1 MKIAIIGAP
10 DSVEKIYNI
19 LSKEYTNIKFIKYP
33 KIKVKELLEITQN
46 IENEVD
52 GIYLT
57 GIAVYSFL
65 SKNLELTKPFVFTKR
80 GQIGMLKSFWQLK
93 NDGIK
98 LENLKIG
105 IDIIEEKDI
114 LEVFE
119 EFEINIKDFYL
130 QKYDFS
136 IPEEEYLQNFLTKFE
151 NKEIN
156 CIFTSFGHIYYY
168 LKEKNIPVYRIQATK
183 LEIKEEFKN
192 LLNTIKYKKIEK
204 SLVCVQIIKLIEQSN
219 QDRVQGPLLE
229 NKIKFEKDLL
239 DYSKEMEGNIQ
250 ITTDNEYL
258 ILSNKG
264 LVYNN
269 ENLKTINY
277 IVSKKYKKSFVI
289 GIGIGEGATI
299 HQSEKNA
306 RNALRLSI
314 TEGKNN
320 IYFYNGFEIKG
331 PLMNER
337 EINYINYIDKNI
349 VNLSK
354 KIGISSSYIEKIKSI
369 MKKLEKNTFTSE
381 DLASF
386 LNITERSVN
395 RILKKIIE
403 TGYAEEI
410 KFENSTG
417 AGRPRRIIKINF

>member
-10 DSVEKIYNI
+10 DSVEKIYGI
-19 LSKEYTNIKFIKYP
+19 LSSEYTSIKFIKYP

-65 SKNLELTKPFVFTKR
+65 SKNLELTKPIVFTKR

-93 NDGIK
+93 NDNIK

-105 IDIIEEKDI
+105 IDVVEEKDI
-114 LEVFE
+114 LEVLE
-119 EFEINIKDFYL
+119 EFEINIKNFYL

-136 IPEEEYLQNFLTKFE
+136 IPEEEYLQNFLTKFK

-183 LEIKEEFKN
+183 FEIKEEFKN

-204 SLVCVQIIKLIEQSN
+204 SLVCVQIIKLAEYSKQN
-219 QDRVQGPLLE
+219 RVQGNLLQ
-229 NKIKFEKDLL
+229 NKIEFEKDLL

-250 ITTDNEYL
+250 ITSDNEYL

-269 ENLKTINY
+269 ENLKTINH
-277 IVSKKYKKSFVI
+277 IVSKKYKKTFLI
-289 GIGIGEGATI
+289 GIGIGEGDTI

-306 RNALRLSI
+306 RNALKLSI
-314 TEGKNN
+314 SEGKNN
-320 IYFYNGFEIKG
+320 IFFYDGFEIKG
-331 PLMNER
+331 PLMNEK
-337 EINYINYIDKNI
+337 EINYINSVDKNI

-354 KIGISSSYIEKIKSI
+354 KIGISSLYIEKIRSI
-369 MKKLEKNTFTSE
+369 MKKLEKDTFTSE
-381 DLASF
+381 DLANF

-403 TGYAEEI
+403 NGYAEEI

>member
-10 DSVEKIYNI
+10 DSVEKIYGI
-19 LSKEYTNIKFIKYP
+19 LSSEYTSIKFIKYP

-65 SKNLELTKPFVFTKR
+65 SKNLELTKPIVFTKR

-93 NDGIK
+93 NDNIK

-105 IDIIEEKDI
+105 IDVVEEKDI
-114 LEVFE
+114 LEVLE
-119 EFEINIKDFYL
+119 EFEINIKNFYL

-136 IPEEEYLQNFLTKFE
+136 IPEEEYLQNFLTKFK

-183 LEIKEEFKN
+183 FEIKEEFKN

-204 SLVCVQIIKLIEQSN
+204 SLVCVQIIKLAKYSKQN
-219 QDRVQGPLLE
+219 RVQGNLLQ
-229 NKIKFEKDLL
+229 NKIEFEKDLL

-250 ITTDNEYL
+250 ITSDNEYL

-269 ENLKTINY
+269 ENLKTINH
-277 IVSKKYKKSFVI
+277 IVSKKYKKTFLI
-289 GIGIGEGATI
+289 GIGIGEGDTI

-306 RNALRLSI
+306 RNALKLSI
-314 TEGKNN
+314 SEGKNN
-320 IYFYNGFEIKG
+320 IFFYDGFEIKG
-331 PLMNER
+331 PLMNEK
-337 EINYINYIDKNI
+337 EINYINSVYKNI
-349 VNLSK
+349 INLSK
-354 KIGISSSYIEKIKSI
+354 KIFISSLYI
-369 MKKLEKNTFTSE
+369 
-381 DLASF
+381 
-386 LNITERSVN
+386 
-395 RILKKIIE
+395 
-403 TGYAEEI
+403 
-410 KFENSTG
+410 
-417 AGRPRRIIKINF
+417 

>member
-10 DSVEKIYNI
+10 DSVEKIYGI
-19 LSKEYTNIKFIKYP
+19 LSSEYTSIKFIKYP

-65 SKNLELTKPFVFTKR
+65 SKNLELTKPIVFTKR

-93 NDGIK
+93 NDNIK

-105 IDIIEEKDI
+105 IDVVEEKDI
-114 LEVFE
+114 LEVLE
-119 EFEINIKDFYL
+119 EFEINIKNFYL

-136 IPEEEYLQNFLTKFE
+136 IPEEEYLQNFLTKFK

-183 LEIKEEFKN
+183 FEIKEEFKN

-204 SLVCVQIIKLIEQSN
+204 SLVCVQIIKLAKYSKQN
-219 QDRVQGPLLE
+219 RVQGNLLQ
-229 NKIKFEKDLL
+229 NKIEFEKDLL

-250 ITTDNEYL
+250 ITSDNEYL

-269 ENLKTINY
+269 ENLKTINH
-277 IVSKKYKKSFVI
+277 IVSKKYKKTFLI
-289 GIGIGEGATI
+289 GIGIGEGDTI

-306 RNALRLSI
+306 RNALKLSI
-314 TEGKNN
+314 SEGKNN
-320 IYFYNGFEIKG
+320 IFFYDGFEIKG
-331 PLMNER
+331 PLMNEK
-337 EINYINYIDKNI
+337 EINYINSVDKNI
-349 VNLSK
+349 INLSK
-354 KIGISSSYIEKIKSI
+354 KIGISSLYIEKIRSI
-369 MKKLEKNTFTSE
+369 MKKLEKDTFTSE
-381 DLASF
+381 DLANF

-403 TGYAEEI
+403 NGYAEEI

>member
-1 MKIAIIGAP
+1 MKIAIIGSP
-10 DSVEKIYNI
+10 DSVEKIYSI
-19 LSKEYTNIKFIKYP
+19 LSKEYTHIKFIKYS
-33 KIKVKELLEITQN
+33 KIKVRELLEITQN

-65 SKNLELTKPFVFTKR
+65 SKNLELTKPIVFTKR
-80 GQIGMLKSFWQLK
+80 GQIGMLKSFWELK
-93 NDGIK
+93 NDGIQ

-105 IDIIEEKDI
+105 IDVVEEKDI
-114 LEVFE
+114 LEFFE
-119 EFEINIKDFYL
+119 EFEISIKDFYL

-136 IPEEEYLQNFLTKFE
+136 LSEEEYLQNFLTKYE

-156 CIFTSFGHIYYY
+156 CILTSFGHIYYH

-183 LEIKEEFKN
+183 FEIKEEFKN
-192 LLNTIKYKKIEK
+192 LINTIKYKKIEK
-204 SLVCVQIIKLIEQSN
+204 SLICVQIIKLIESSN
-219 QDRVQGPLLE
+219 QNRVQGNLLQ
-229 NKIKFEKDLL
+229 NKIEFEKDLL

-250 ITTDNEYL
+250 ITADNEYL

-264 LVYNN
+264 LVYNK
-269 ENLKTINY
+269 ENLKTINS
-277 IVSKKYKKSFVI
+277 IVSKKYKKAFLI

-306 RNALRLSI
+306 RNALKLSI
-314 TEGKNN
+314 SEGKNN
-320 IYFYNGFEIKG
+320 IYFYDGLEIKG
-331 PLMNER
+331 PLMNEK
-337 EINYINYIDKNI
+337 EINYVNSIDKNI
-349 VNLSK
+349 ADLSK

-369 MKKLEKNTFTSE
+369 MKKLEKDTFTSE
-381 DLASF
+381 DLANF

-403 TGYAEEI
+403 NGYAEES
-410 KFENSTG
+410 KFENPTG
-417 AGRPRRIIKINF
+417 AGRPRRVIKINF